1 MSVTTTQ
8 NSAVYNTHNVL
19 ADYEIHHSVR
29 GENTHVAPPP
39 EPHPA
44 VPGVRNP
51 DDWPTDRRRI
61 PDYRP
66 INYELDM
73 VPRRT
78 YQNPAE
84 GVFVYMLFLGVRVE
98 SNASKIWHATMGKF
112 WDVGYKI
119 GGEW

>member
-1 MSVTTTQ
+1 MSVTTTENRAFYQ
-8 NSAVYNTHNVL
+8 THNVL

-29 GENTHVAPPP
+29 NENTNVAPPP

-51 DDWPTDRRRI
+51 DDWPTDRRRV

-66 INYELDM
+66 INMELDM
-73 VPRRT
+73 TPRRT
-78 YQNPAE
+78 YLNPAE

-98 SNASKIWHATMGKF
+98 AVSV
-112 WDVGYKI
+112 D
-119 GGEW
+119 